1 VGESC
6 CQVLLTSPPFAALT
20 YLQPARFP
28 DLAVGQRVLVP
39 MGRSLRLG
47 LVTAL
52 SVAPPEGVALKPVFW
67 PLEPRP
73 LLDADYLALAGEL
86 SARQMVPVGRILETL
101 LPLRL
106 RTPQVRFCV
115 PGEKGRAALSPR
127 RLAALPE
134 AEQDRLA
141 GLFAQGR
148 MVVRSQ
154 LPDTAEDCVRLASDP
169 PWRVR
174 PGALRQLAVLELL
187 LERGP
192 QPRERVVSALGP
204 GTAAILDTLSRHG
217 LVHLGPLDEDPAL
230 PGDGLTP
237 DSLAAD
243 DPGSGASDAS
253 AQACAPGRVCTPE
266 QATALEELFSA
277 LDSRRAETRLLFGI
291 TGSGK
296 THVYLELAARC
307 LAAGRSALILAPEIA
322 LALKLWR
329 EASRR
334 FPDRA
339 VIFHHGSQSPSRRER
354 TFSELAWGRGGT
366 REPVLVVGSRSALFL
381 PLPDLGLVVLDEE
394 HDESYKQEERLSY
407 QAKEVGYFRASR
419 AGALL
424 VLGSATPDVKTFYAA
439 QSGAIPMHSLTR
451 RAGGASSPDIE
462 LVTLSAKN
470 LQEQPFAPESLE
482 SLKAVLKAGDQAMIM
497 LNRRGYAPMMYC
509 LECGKASEREAVY
522 RCPECNVGMT
532 FHKTRERLVC
542 HYCGL
547 VHPYPSPCVRCGGMS
562 FLPLGGG
569 TQHLEETLEGLV
581 PAGTEVVRL
590 DRDSTRRQERL
601 EDILDRFA
609 RGQAQ
614 VMVGTQMLSKGHHFP
629 GVTLVVVADGDLGL
643 NLPDYRAS
651 ERTFQ
656 LLVQAAGRSGR
667 GERPGRVL
675 IQTRNP
681 GHAFWDFVVRGDY
694 EGFYAREIELRRK
707 YAYPPFVKLGLL
719 RFSYPAD
726 WEGGAMVLGQAAK
739 AVREAA
745 RELSATVLG
754 PAPAPLSRL
763 RGRNRFHCLV
773 KAQRWPT
780 VRELYARVAG
790 LAPRGGDFRVQ
801 LDLDPLNML

>member
-1 VGESC
+1 
-6 CQVLLTSPPFAALT
+6 
-20 YLQPARFP
+20 
-28 DLAVGQRVLVP
+28 
-39 MGRSLRLG
+39 M
-47 LVTAL
+47 
-52 SVAPPEGVALKPVFW
+52 
-67 PLEPRP
+67 
-73 LLDADYLALAGEL
+73 
-86 SARQMVPVGRILETL
+86 
-101 LPLRL
+101 
-106 RTPQVRFCV
+106 
-115 PGEKGRAALSPR
+115 
-127 RLAALPE
+127 
-134 AEQDRLA
+134 
-141 GLFAQGR
+141 
-148 MVVRSQ
+148 
-154 LPDTAEDCVRLASDP
+154 
-169 PWRVR
+169 
-174 PGALRQLAVLELL
+174 
-187 LERGP
+187 
-192 QPRERVVSALGP
+192 
-204 GTAAILDTLSRHG
+204 
-217 LVHLGPLDEDPAL
+217 
-230 PGDGLTP
+230 
-237 DSLAAD
+237 
-243 DPGSGASDAS
+243 
-253 AQACAPGRVCTPE
+253 
-266 QATALEELFSA
+266 
-277 LDSRRAETRLLFGI
+277 
-291 TGSGK
+291 
-296 THVYLELAARC
+296 
-307 LAAGRSALILAPEIA
+307 
-322 LALKLWR
+322 
-329 EASRR
+329 
-334 FPDRA
+334 
-339 VIFHHGSQSPSRRER
+339 IFHHGSQSPSRRER
-354 TFSELAWGRGGT
+354 TFSELAWGRDGE
-366 REPVLVVGSRSALFL
+366 RQPALVVGSRSALFL

-407 QAKEVGYFRASR
+407 QAKEVAYFRASR

-439 QSGAIPMHSLTR
+439 QSGAIPMHTLTR
-451 RAGGASSPDIE
+451 RAGGASPPDIE
-462 LVTLSAKN
+462 LVALSARN
-470 LQEQPFAPESLE
+470 LQEQPFAPQSLE
-482 SLKAVLKAGDQAMIM
+482 SLKEVIKAGDQAMVM
-497 LNRRGYAPMMYC
+497 LNRRGSTPPMMYC

-547 VHPYPSPCVRCGGMS
+547 VHPYPSPCARCGGLS

-681 GHAFWDFVVRGDY
+681 GHVFWDFVVRGDY

-763 RGRNRFHCLV
+763 KGRNRFHCLV